1 MVIALS
7 PTALL
12 WWLLAD
18 PAHNQPWVI
27 KLEHFVVTSNVSIV
41 AAFVGFLV
49 ARAALGVAHFRTLL
63 VALGF
68 ASMAGIF
75 AVHGLSTPDVLQQGD
90 RAAAASLVV
99 GVSGQLSLAVA
110 ALFFAVRYT
119 ALADWL
125 ERRLEARALTLASVV
140 ALAGYATVALGWPAT
155 FTGIAHWILVQTGAQ
170 PSYDPST
177 YGYGAPAA
185 GDVTGG
191 AGWLPFALVGLV
203 VALYLF
209 ATIAQLRDFIRTG
222 LPLQG
227 ALGLAYLFLAQ
238 AQISQFLGPV
248 WTPSWWEYHGLM
260 LISVTLA
267 LGALFLELDRRRGLE
282 RFLPPVVVERVIQG
296 DPLRLEGERQTETIL
311 FTDLRDST
319 ALAEK
324 LSPEQ
329 TVATVNAYL
338 RVMARCVLDAGGIV
352 DKFTGDG
359 LMATFGAISDPTD
372 GAHAAARA
380 ALTMRTAIAKLNA
393 ERAARG
399 ELVVA
404 FGIGMHTG
412 DVILGA
418 IGLPERSQYDAIGDA
433 VNTASRMETLTK
445 EFKVDAVLSGDTAA
459 RLRDDGVALRPL
471 GEAVVKGKANAIEVF
486 TLA

>member
-1 MVIALS
+1 MVVALS

-18 PAHNQPWVI
+18 PARNQPWVI
-27 KLEHFVVTSNVSIV
+27 KLEHFVITSNVSIV
-41 AAFVGFLV
+41 AAFVALLV
-49 ARAALGVAHFRTLL
+49 ARAAIGVAHFRTLL
-63 VALGF
+63 LGLGF
-68 ASMAGIF
+68 ASMAAIF

-90 RAAAASLVV
+90 RAAPASLVV
-99 GVSGQLSLAVA
+99 GLSGQLSLAIA

-119 ALADWL
+119 ALAEWL
-125 ERRLEARALTLASVV
+125 ERRLGPRALTFGAVV

-155 FTGIAHWILVQTGAQ
+155 LTGLARSILVQTGAQ
-170 PSYDPST
+170 PGYDPST
-177 YGYGAPAA
+177 YGYGAPPA
-185 GDVTGG
+185 GGVTGG
-191 AGWLPFALVGLV
+191 AGWLPFAIVGIV

-209 ATIAQLRDFIRTG
+209 ATIAQLRDFVRTG

-238 AQISQFLGPV
+238 AQVSQFLGPV

-260 LISVTLA
+260 LIAVTLA
-267 LGALFLELDRRRGLE
+267 LGALFVELDRRRGLE

-296 DPLRLEGERQTETIL
+296 DPLRLEGSRQTVTIL
-311 FTDLRDST
+311 FTDLRGST

-324 LSPEQ
+324 LSPEE

-359 LMATFGAISDPTD
+359 LMATFGAISDPTN

-380 ALTMRTAIAKLNA
+380 ALAMRSAIAKLNS
-393 ERAARG
+393 ERATRG

-445 EFKVDAVLSGDTAA
+445 EFKVDAVLSGATAA

-471 GEAVVKGKANAIEVF
+471 GDAVVKGKADAIEVF
-486 TLA
+486 TLV

>member
-1 MVIALS
+1 
-7 PTALL
+7 
-12 WWLLAD
+12 
-18 PAHNQPWVI
+18 
-27 KLEHFVVTSNVSIV
+27 
-41 AAFVGFLV
+41 
-49 ARAALGVAHFRTLL
+49 
-63 VALGF
+63 
-68 ASMAGIF
+68 
-75 AVHGLSTPDVLQQGD
+75 
-90 RAAAASLVV
+90 
-99 GVSGQLSLAVA
+99 
-110 ALFFAVRYT
+110 
-119 ALADWL
+119 
-125 ERRLEARALTLASVV
+125 
-140 ALAGYATVALGWPAT
+140 
-155 FTGIAHWILVQTGAQ
+155 
-170 PSYDPST
+170 
-177 YGYGAPAA
+177 
-185 GDVTGG
+185 
-191 AGWLPFALVGLV
+191 LVGLV

-227 ALGLAYLFLAQ
+227 ALGFAYLFLAQ

-296 DPLRLEGERQTETIL
+296 DPLRLEGERQTVTIL
-311 FTDLRDST
+311 FADLRDST

-471 GEAVVKGKANAIEVF
+471 GEALAARIGVLRPLVERHAVLVDQDLAKRGVDGNLGHDRWTRRRRRGGARRRGARIRGGVAAGRDEQCGSEARDERSHGILRDRSVF
-486 TLA
+486 SYGRRCRAD